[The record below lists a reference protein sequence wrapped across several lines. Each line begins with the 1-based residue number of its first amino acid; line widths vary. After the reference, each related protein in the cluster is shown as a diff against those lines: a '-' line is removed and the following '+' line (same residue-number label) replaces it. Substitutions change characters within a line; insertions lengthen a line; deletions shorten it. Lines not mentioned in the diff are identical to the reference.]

1 MLLFITAIAVDFQ
14 MTVKNK
20 FPAKVKKSQ
29 IFLDKSR
36 KRIIIVLALKDK
48 ECSSLNNIL
57 FIGGYNY
64 DY

>member
-48 ECSSLNNIL
+48 EC
-57 FIGGYNY
+57 
-64 DY
+64 